1 MKAILYSIVLSF
13 VLVSAQAQR
22 ASYFKRIFVDAEY
35 FLLYEDY
42 LDALPLYQELY
53 NAFPNNA
60 NIAYRLGL
68 CYFNLPN
75 EKHKAIPFLERA
87 INNIS
92 ENYREGFF
100 TESQAPREA
109 LLYYGK
115 ALRITYNFDNAVEVL
130 NKYIGLL
137 KDHDTNEKLLANLE
151 LNSIEYAKKLMANPI
166 NVNFT
171 SAGRTVNS
179 RFAEINPVVSADNN
193 VMVYTSVQQFYNAI
207 LLSQR
212 RANVWTHPINL
223 NSQMFADGP
232 ISTVGISADGRTL
245 LLARNDNDVY
255 NLYTSAYDTI
265 KNSWGVITRLPREIN
280 TRSWENYATF
290 SPSGDTLYFSSNRP
304 GGAGGFDIYMST
316 RTFTGWSE
324 ARNLGDVINTPFD
337 EIAPSISRDGKKM
350 FFASKGHKT
359 MGGFDIFVSQL
370 KNGRWTKPINLGY
383 PFNTTDDDVFFQP
396 MGDGTK
402 GYISRLMPQS
412 YGETD
417 IYFVEFENRAFDQNW
432 PNDKNQN
439 SSPVTIDKLGQE
451 YSYKPNPLII
461 P

>member
-130 NKYIGLL
+130 NKYIGIL
-137 KDHDTNEKLLANLE
+137 KDHETNEKLLANLE
-151 LNSIEYAKKLMANPI
+151 
-166 NVNFT
+166 
-171 SAGRTVNS
+171 
-179 RFAEINPVVSADNN
+179 
-193 VMVYTSVQQFYNAI
+193 
-207 LLSQR
+207 
-212 RANVWTHPINL
+212 
-223 NSQMFADGP
+223 
-232 ISTVGISADGRTL
+232 
-245 LLARNDNDVY
+245 
-255 NLYTSAYDTI
+255 
-265 KNSWGVITRLPREIN
+265 
-280 TRSWENYATF
+280 
-290 SPSGDTLYFSSNRP
+290 
-304 GGAGGFDIYMST
+304 
-316 RTFTGWSE
+316 
-324 ARNLGDVINTPFD
+324 
-337 EIAPSISRDGKKM
+337 
-350 FFASKGHKT
+350 
-359 MGGFDIFVSQL
+359 
-370 KNGRWTKPINLGY
+370 
-383 PFNTTDDDVFFQP
+383 
-396 MGDGTK
+396 
-402 GYISRLMPQS
+402 
-412 YGETD
+412 
-417 IYFVEFENRAFDQNW
+417 
-432 PNDKNQN
+432 
-439 SSPVTIDKLGQE
+439 
-451 YSYKPNPLII
+451 
-461 P
+461 